1 MDKVA
6 ALIDRSRALG
16 LTVTAAGPAPES
28 AVWQLEEVFGHEM
41 PPSYRAFLA
50 RFGGLAALGRHVSGV
65 SDGQIDGAVGRAWY
79 DTQAARARWRLPAEL
94 LVVEPD
100 EEEPACLDFAR
111 RGWDGERPVVRFHR
125 DRGLAPVTDPSFE
138 VWLLGWLRAAVGAW
152 GE

>member
-1 MDKVA
+1 MA
-6 ALIDRSRALG
+6 ALMDRVRAFG
-16 LTVTAAGPAPES
+16 LDVTIAGAAPES

-41 PPSYRAFLA
+41 PPSYREFLM
-50 RFGGLAALGRHVSGV
+50 RFGGLAGYGRGVSGITN
-65 SDGQIDGAVGRAWY
+65 GQIDGAPGRAWH
-79 DTQAARARWRLPAEL
+79 DTQRAREQLRLPAEL

-138 VWLLGWLRAAVGAW
+138 VWLLAWLRAAVAEGC
-152 GE
+152 E